1 MPNHKYRRAMRPGGS
16 HLYYEGIDRMKTT
29 RRPANPCFSSGP
41 CAKRPGW
48 SPAVLEKALVGRS
61 HRSSVGL
68 AQLLEVIDRS
78 RAILEL
84 PSDWRLGIVA
94 GSDTGAIE
102 IAMWSLLGARGV
114 DMLAWE
120 NFGEGWVADVEQLK
134 LGDVRVLRSP
144 YGRLPDLAQVDPA
157 RDVVFTWNGT
167 TSGVRVPN
175 GDWIAADREGLAICD
190 ATSAVFAL
198 SPRAVERLESY
209 TPPWPLPKLFRL
221 TSKGKLIEGVFRGE
235 TINTPSML

>member
-1 MPNHKYRRAMRPGGS
+1 MKPN
-16 HLYYEGIDRMKTT
+16 

-48 SPAVLEKALVGRS
+48 SPSVLEGALAGRS
-61 HRSSVGL
+61 HRSPVGL
-68 AQLLEVIDRS
+68 ARLVEVIERS
-78 RAILEL
+78 RTILDI
-84 PSDWRLGIVA
+84 PTDWRVGIVA

-114 DMLAWE
+114 DMLVWE

-134 LGDVRVLRSP
+134 LPDVRVLKAP
-144 YGRLPDLAQVDPA
+144 YGRLPDLSQVDPA
-157 RDVVFTWNGT
+157 RDVVFPWNGT

-175 GDWIAADREGLAICD
+175 GDWIAADRKGLTICE
-190 ATSAVFAL
+190 AAHGMLAL